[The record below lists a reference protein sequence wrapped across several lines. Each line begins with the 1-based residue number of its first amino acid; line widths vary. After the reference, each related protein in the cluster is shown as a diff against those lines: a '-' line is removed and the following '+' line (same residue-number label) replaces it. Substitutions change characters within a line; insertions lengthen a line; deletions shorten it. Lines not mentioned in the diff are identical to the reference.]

1 MEENPRLKTKK
12 RATSEEPIFLND
24 NLFVELGNLVS
35 NLDWGYKANK
45 KLLNNRDRALFAFL
59 FLTGCRISEA
69 LTLKQKQ
76 FCIYSN
82 RIEVVNIVTLKHG
95 SLRAK
100 VILPK
105 SGALRNLTAIFER
118 WLTTVT
124 QKESYVFPRATTSGD
139 IDWTEHLGRKRA
151 YQIIQPSGK
160 FPHWARAVCETIYGK
175 KVFGND
181 AWKLKEFMGLK
192 RLDST
197 ASYVQGSWEENEQDI
212 YQL

>member
-1 MEENPRLKTKK
+1 MEENVRVNRKK
-12 RATSEEPIFLND
+12 RATSEEPIFLD
-24 NLFVELGNLVS
+24 DKLFIELGNLVN
-35 NLDWGYKANK
+35 NLDWGYKANREA
-45 KLLNNRDRALFAFL
+45 LTSRDRALFAFL

-69 LTLKQKQ
+69 LALKRKQ
-76 FCIYSN
+76 FRIYSN

-95 SLRAK
+95 LLRAK

-105 SGALRNLTAIFER
+105 SGALKNLTSIFER
-118 WLTTVT
+118 WLTTVS
-124 QKESYVFPRATTSGD
+124 QEESYIFPRATTSGEL
-139 IDWTEHLGRKRA
+139 DWTEHLGRKRA

-175 KVFGND
+175 KVFNND
-181 AWKLKEFMGLK
+181 AWKLKQFMGLK

-197 ASYVQGSWEENEQDI
+197 ASYVQGSWEENEKDI